1 MVIKLLGYV
10 NVALGL
16 LVLGLQAA
24 TLIFDLQ
31 GISVAQMIPWSL
43 PPLIAVL
50 LAYRGWLWSS
60 SILSLYCG
68 FVCGSPHQVL
78 DLPYKIYGRSSMLF
92 GLIGSAAGLHRRLFW
107 AMIIAWIA
115 IIVQMVMMVAPS
127 GYPEDTLPW
136 VASKIG
142 EPTLVETPEL
152 RAKLCETPATA
163 AKQPIFMC
171 EQVEPLSWEEAEKR
185 AAETL
190 SKMTSAE
197 RYALMQGNGWT
208 AVPKWI
214 STFLP
219 LPALPKRGYYM
230 GNTPEMPRLG
240 IPALKEHDA
249 GNGFRN
255 MPGPIGKPDT
265 TVMWPSSLAFGAT
278 WDPPLVERVAAA
290 IGREYRGKGS
300 NVILGPSV
308 QVQRVPLNGRNF
320 EYMSGEDPYLGA
332 KLSYAYVT
340 GVQREGVI
348 ATLKHYA
355 FNEQETNRN
364 GGNSV
369 VDERTAWE
377 IYYPPFEAGVAAGA
391 GAIMCSYNKVN
402 GTHSCSNEEL
412 LGRDLKQK
420 MGFRGFVMSDWWAL
434 HDEPGMSVVR
444 GFDQEMPG
452 AGGDTY
458 FYPDKLEL
466 MEKSKG
472 GSFKGFIDLPRDKLY
487 MDPAFRI
494 LSAMHKMHAF
504 ERPGCRL
511 GSDCALA
518 IDSEQRGSDNIA
530 LALETLEKSVMLLT
544 NDGILP
550 IKATSG
556 PKTIAIIG
564 GAAAAPSMSTADVGM
579 GGDYY
584 SGGGSGHCYVKQD
597 LLATPLK
604 GLEKRARELGFSIV
618 SSPSNNVTEGL
629 SAARN
634 SDIAIVVAATTAE
647 ESNDRRSLNLDFEAD
662 ALISAVKKEKPT
674 VVLVQAP
681 GVVLM
686 PWRDEV
692 NAIAMMF
699 LGGEHT
705 GTAWASVVFG
715 DISPQGK
722 LPIMIPKLETSTVP
736 PGQGADHVYSEG
748 LFTSYRS
755 KTAAQDAAFPFG
767 HGLSYTEFV
776 YGAPMQLP
784 AGDCDALVCVKATVS
799 NLGKTGRPGSEVA
812 QAYVEFPPE
821 AEEPKLVL
829 RGFHRTAV
837 LQAGEVETALFK
849 FTARDFSIYKF
860 GDWQLQK
867 NIKVHLG
874 SSSQDLRHT
883 LTVEIPA

>member
-1 MVIKLLGYV
+1 MAAPPQPLPLAEEETLLSSV
-10 NVALGL
+10 EREALPVQRRRRAALAVSATAAAGL
-16 LVLGLQAA
+16 LAAAGLWAAGIGRSPSSHSAESTAVGLFAGPCASLGSAA
-24 TLIFDLQ
+24 LADGT
-31 GISVAQMIPWSL
+31 VAENPCKAPRYPASDDVHL
-43 PPLIAVL
+43 GAPA
-50 LAYRGWLWSS
+50 
-60 SILSLYCG
+60 
-68 FVCGSPHQVL
+68 
-78 DLPYKIYGRSSMLF
+78 GRSSALPETTPV
-92 GLIGSAAGLHRRLFW
+92 LEASTPGSLPRHCYDDAGAPTQACALPGFSATVRDHFWKQAAQE
-107 AMIIAWIA
+107 
-115 IIVQMVMMVAPS
+115 V
-127 GYPEDTLPW
+127 
-136 VASKIG
+136 K
-142 EPTLVETPEL
+142 
-152 RAKLCETPATA
+152 ATR
-163 AKQPIFMC
+163 F
-171 EQVEPLSWEEAEKR
+171 AEKESNVC
-185 AAETL
+185 ATGNWGDSTQVNQWDQGFSPCWPSA
-190 SKMTSAE
+190 MTISASWDTE
-197 RYALMQGNGWT
+197 LVSRWSLELAREFGKPSRGQLGPGINLARFAWNG
-208 AVPKWI
+208 
-214 STFLP
+214 
-219 LPALPKRGYYM
+219 
-230 GNTPEMPRLG
+230 RLG
-240 IPALKEHDA
+240 
-249 GNGFRN
+249 
-255 MPGPIGKPDT
+255 
-265 TVMWPSSLAFGAT
+265 
-278 WDPPLVERVAAA
+278 
-290 IGREYRGKGS
+290 
-300 NVILGPSV
+300 
-308 QVQRVPLNGRNF
+308 